1 MSLGIGT
8 RVVVLSST
16 ADAFVVRRAGLEP
29 FKIPRSGL
37 TLDPAATPA
46 ATPGTVLATTP
57 VPTPK
62 APLVQLSPGWNTV
75 KFPKLPAP
83 PEKPKWFPYDFQPDQ
98 ETFLIYLP
106 KNHSGPYG
114 VLGWTNPGDQL
125 AIPKKFEP
133 LFEEFGI
140 VAITAERCG
149 NKQVSERR
157 AGLLVSGMM
166 ALSECVRINRER
178 VVLSGLSGGGR
189 LSALGC
195 FVHPEFFTGAV
206 SWCGGNF
213 HKDYP
218 DLEKE
223 NYVHYGIAK
232 SHNNPDAVTAK
243 NVSDARRKI
252 RFVMV
257 TGEKDFNYKDSHSIE
272 AAMKKD
278 GFNVQLID
286 EPGLGHTVGSVE
298 SMRRAL
304 DYVLGER

>member
-1 MSLGIGT
+1 
-8 RVVVLSST
+8 
-16 ADAFVVRRAGLEP
+16 
-29 FKIPRSGL
+29 
-37 TLDPAATPA
+37 
-46 ATPGTVLATTP
+46 
-57 VPTPK
+57 
-62 APLVQLSPGWNTV
+62 VQLSPGWNTV

-83 PEKPKWFPYDFQPDQ
+83 PEKPKWFPYNFQPDQ

-106 KNHSGPYG
+106 KNHAGPYA

-133 LFEEFGI
+133 LFEELGI

-157 AGLLVSGMM
+157 AGLLVSGIL
-166 ALSECVRINRER
+166 ALDECVRVNRER

-195 FVHPEFFTGAV
+195 FVHPEFFRGAV

-213 HKDYP
+213 YKDYP

-223 NYVHYGIAK
+223 DSVYYGIAK
-232 SHNNPDAVTAK
+232 THNIPDAVTAK

-257 TGEKDFNYKDSHSIE
+257 TGEKDFNYKDSHYIE

-278 GFNVQLID
+278 RFDVQLID